1 MFLLVES
8 PQTATLSR
16 FNATLK
22 MVKRSDNRQLY
33 QYNADAFSSFES
45 MWVDRKIYNY
55 FLIDFEAIYNP
66 NIPYPPSYINGSAL
80 GIISAHSRVILS
92 KIGRGSTNMKLIVH
106 FKRLLTMYNVF
117 EVD

>member
-1 MFLLVES
+1 MCLLVVR

-22 MVKRSDNRQLY
+22 NVKRSDNRELY
-33 QYNADAFSSFES
+33 LFNTDAFSSFES
-45 MWVDRKIYNY
+45 MWVGRKRYNY

-80 GIISAHSRVILS
+80 GILSAHSRVILS
-92 KIGRGSTNMKLIVH
+92 KIGREGSKDLSV
-106 FKRLLTMYNVF
+106 YS
-117 EVD
+117 